1 MRRDRAFTGHQCRS
15 RVALCTTANLE
26 LSTARSMIPYLLV
39 SQKNQTAQP
48 MCFGYEDV
56 ADCCETLWRRLSIL
70 N

>member
-1 MRRDRAFTGHQCRS
+1 
-15 RVALCTTANLE
+15 
-26 LSTARSMIPYLLV
+26 MIPYLLV